1 MTEGLVNR
9 SETSE
14 REREKDIFITLRL
27 LVLDFFFFI
36 RKLMDQEG
44 SLRPFQRQQISWRR
58 LVCELQISI
67 SSPDLLSPQIQL
79 SPRNHFFF
87 LASALGS

>member
-27 LVLDFFFFI
+27 LVLDFFFFY
-36 RKLMDQEG
+36 KKAYGPGGEFEAFPKTAD
-44 SLRPFQRQQISWRR
+44 
-58 LVCELQISI
+58 
-67 SSPDLLSPQIQL
+67 
-79 SPRNHFFF
+79 F
-87 LASALGS
+87 LEEAGL